1 MSGRWILQFCHCHY
15 GPFLD
20 VARQYA
26 ALFKETPYKVLTVY
40 LTGEPTDE
48 AITGSASDEVIFL
61 NFSSKQVGGLKLAAI
76 GALKTIAASRDFAF
90 VIAHRAKPTYIACL
104 ATKLPVI
111 SVHHA
116 FGDYR
121 RASRRWFANAFRNRL
136 SLLAVSNAVR
146 DDIRRCLPGWSADKI
161 ETLHNRLD
169 VSSVEAE
176 IIPRD
181 AARETL
187 GLPHDSLVIGNVGRL
202 HPDKDQAT
210 LLAGFAKAL
219 PNLPEGV
226 LLAIAGSGPLEN
238 SLKEQ
243 TISLGIA
250 NRVRFLG
257 QVPNVRRLF
266 SAFDL
271 FVLSSDHEPFGMV
284 LLEAMAAGVPVI
296 ATDCGGAPEVIAD
309 RNALFNLGDSQGL
322 ARQLIAFCNLPASD
336 RSMRIRN
343 ARERLS
349 EAFSDTAA
357 AKRFFSLSM
366 VEKAM
371 ERDNG

>member
-169 VSSVEAE
+169 VSAVEAE

-243 TISLGIA
+243 TIGFGIA

-296 ATDCGGAPEVIAD
+296 ATDCGGAPEVGVRRLQVLDPLGVRPDHEVGVGAQARD
-309 RNALFNLGDSQGL
+309 VVEAAHYDAALLLLLEEGRGVVDDGAPVL
-322 ARQLIAFCNLPASD
+322 A
-336 RSMRIRN
+336 
-343 ARERLS
+343 
-349 EAFSDTAA
+349 
-357 AKRFFSLSM
+357 
-366 VEKAM
+366 
-371 ERDNG
+371 

>member
-169 VSSVEAE
+169 VSAVEAE

-371 ERDNG
+371 ERNNG